1 MNYKKCN
8 YCNKMYIPKPYDTVS
23 KFCCKECRHKSYAL
37 DGKREKHLITSRMWK
52 ANNQERVKL
61 YSTWQHMKKR
71 CYNPNYKEFYLYG
84 GRGITV
90 CDEWLEDFECFYN
103 WAIQNGYKIDLQNNS
118 NRNVLSIDRIDV
130 NKGYSPDNCRWA
142 DNITQSRNK
151 RVSSKSRTGVSGV
164 RHYEKGYRVTINVD
178 YIQKHIGCFK
188 NFEDAVIAR
197 KNAEALYWGQKC

>member
-1 MNYKKCN
+1 M
-8 YCNKMYIPKPYDTVS
+8 PKPHDTVS
-23 KFCCKECRHKSYAL
+23 KFCCKECRQTSYAL

-61 YSTWQHMKKR
+61 YSAWRHMKKR
-71 CYNPNYKEFYLYG
+71 CYNQNYKEFYLYG

-103 WAIQNGYKIDLQNNS
+103 WAIQNGYKIDLKNNS

-197 KNAEALYWGQKC
+197 KNAEALYWGEKC

>member
-1 MNYKKCN
+1 
-8 YCNKMYIPKPYDTVS
+8 MYIPKPHDTIS
-23 KFCCKECRHKSYAL
+23 KFCCKECRHKSYDL
-37 DGKREKHLITSRMWK
+37 DGKKEKHLITSRMWK

-197 KNAEALYWGQKC
+197 KNAEALYWGEKC